1 MDFNYPYSGNLSLL
15 DRPAVA
21 FFASREVS
29 QAQRRQALRW
39 TEEIIPAGKAVISGS
54 QSPLEKEVFGRL
66 LAARHPIIW
75 ALGRALYKRY
85 PPQVEGALAEDRILV
100 FSARSTA
107 RTGEW
112 TALARNFLIT
122 SVSDES
128 FFVLNDAAGR
138 RSSLEVLAQLEA
150 GTAKQVRILR

>member
-29 QAQRRQALRW
+29 QTQRRQALRW
-39 TEEIIPAGKAVISGS
+39 AEEIIPAGKAVISGF

-85 PPQVEGALAEDRILV
+85 PPQVEGP
-100 FSARSTA
+100 SPKTA
-107 RTGEW
+107 SW
-112 TALARNFLIT
+112 Y
-122 SVSDES
+122 SPP
-128 FFVLNDAAGR
+128 AAPPAPANGR
-138 RSSLEVLAQLEA
+138 PSPAISS
-150 GTAKQVRILR
+150 